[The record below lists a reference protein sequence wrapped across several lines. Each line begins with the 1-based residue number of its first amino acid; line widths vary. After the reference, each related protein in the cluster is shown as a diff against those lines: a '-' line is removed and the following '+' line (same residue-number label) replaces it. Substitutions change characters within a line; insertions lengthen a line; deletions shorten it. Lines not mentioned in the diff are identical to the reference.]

1 VPRPDRTLIRHT
13 LTLPSWTIAV
23 SAIVAVTA
31 RLPFMGHAAS
41 PDEGGF
47 LVVGGQW
54 NGAGSS
60 LYGNYWVD
68 RPPLLVTIF
77 RLASSLGGLTA
88 LRLIGCVAAA
98 LVVIGSAK
106 VAGMLGG
113 CQAARWAGVTAAGLC
128 LNPLMGR
135 YEVNGELLTAP
146 FILAG
151 VACVIRAVRSTGQRD
166 AIVASA
172 LAGACAMSSILIKQN
187 MADVAVFGVVAFTV
201 SLRRGDITR
210 RRFGMLSFAT
220 AGGALGAASVLA
232 LWTVVHGTSLAGV
245 YDAAYPFRI
254 RADQAQAA
262 GGGSHSTARFYGLA
276 AAAVISGLG
285 LLIVWLARDVVLRR
299 RRDAAW
305 WALVGTTLFAVVSVL
320 LGGNYWHH
328 YLIELVAPVSIATG
342 VIAARRG
349 FMARSLIVYVAVVAS
364 IGWAVN
370 LALPQ
375 GSDGQAVGRAIA
387 ASAQPSDTIVTTW
400 GHADLTFASGLSS
413 PYSELWSL
421 PVKTNDPQ
429 LNQLDT
435 VLTGPTAPTW
445 FVTWGHLPSWGLD
458 TANTDAILAQDYH
471 VTGQICGR
479 TVYLR
484 NGVDRPAPST
494 VSRCHGATT
503 PLSTMKELAS

>member
-1 VPRPDRTLIRHT
+1 MT
-13 LTLPSWTIAV
+13 
-23 SAIVAVTA
+23 
-31 RLPFMGHAAS
+31 RLPFIGHAAS

-54 NGAGSS
+54 HGAGSS

-77 RLASSLGGLTA
+77 HLASSLGGLTA

-98 LVVIGSAK
+98 FVVIGSAQ

-113 CQAARWAGVTAAGLC
+113 HQAARWAAVTAAGLC

-135 YEVNGELLTAP
+135 YEVNGELLAAP

-151 VACVIRAVRSTGQRD
+151 IAYVIRAVRSTGQRR
-166 AIVASA
+166 AVIASA

-187 MADVAVFGVVAFTV
+187 LADAAVFGVVAFAV
-201 SLRRGDITR
+201 SLWRGDITR
-210 RRFGMLSFAT
+210 RRFGVLSVA
-220 AGGALGAASVLA
+220 AVGGALTAALVLA
-232 LWTVVHGTSLAGV
+232 VWSVVHGTSLAGV
-245 YDAAYPFRI
+245 FDAMYPFRV
-254 RADQAQAA
+254 RADHAQAA
-262 GGGSHSTARFYGLA
+262 GGGSHSTARFYGLV
-276 AAAVISGLG
+276 AAAVISGLS
-285 LLIVWLARDVVLRR
+285 LLIMWFARDVVLRR

-328 YLIELVAPVSIATG
+328 YLIELIAPVSIATG

-349 FMARSLIVYVAVVAS
+349 FMARSLIVYVAVAAS

-375 GSDGQAVGRAIA
+375 GSDGRSVGRAIA
-387 ASAQPSDTIVTTW
+387 ASSQPSDTIVTTW

-429 LNQLDT
+429 LNELDT

-445 FVTWGHLPSWGLD
+445 FVTWNTVRSWGLD
-458 TANTDAILAQDYH
+458 TARTSTILAQDYH
-471 VTGQICGR
+471 QIGDVCGR
-479 TVYLR
+479 TIYLR
-484 NGVDRPAPST
+484 NGFDRPAPST
-494 VSRCHGATT
+494 VGHCHGATT
-503 PLSTMKELAS
+503 PLSTMKELTP